1 MNARRFEVDLVKAVG
16 IVAVVLIHSLR
27 PFFAPEVSRTELR
40 TLQITQFAVPG
51 FLAASGFLYASAQ
64 PISWA
69 VTRGRLR
76 RLLVPYFVASIAAQG
91 FWFVFDGRAARPSAL
106 LEDLLLASSF
116 GPFYYVLQA
125 VLFALAA
132 PAFSRLGPHSLRA
145 LTAAGIAAQW
155 VCWVLLKLPLFW
167 LVRNPLHWMGFFLAG
182 WWLRMREPAGSH
194 WLASHRVG
202 MGLSSA
208 VGFGAASLI
217 GSSTTLWS
225 LSQTLSWLSVWCVLG
240 LILTLGAQREARHR
254 AVRFL
259 SDSTYTIYLLHLFFV
274 VPVQRLVPPAAGV
287 FDPLAIGAAWLAGML
302 GPLALAA
309 GGRAVL
315 GRHSRTILGS

>member
-27 PFFAPEVSRTELR
+27 PFFAPDVSRTELR
-40 TLQITQFAVPG
+40 ILQLTQFAVPG
-51 FLAASGFLYASAQ
+51 FLAASGFLYASSQ
-64 PISWA
+64 PISWT

-76 RLLVPYFVASIAAQG
+76 RLLAPYLVASIAAQG
-91 FWFVFDGRAARPSAL
+91 FWFAFEGRAPGPSVL
-106 LEDLLLASSF
+106 LEELLLASSF

-125 VLFALAA
+125 VLFALAS
-132 PAFSRLGPHSLRA
+132 PAFSRLGPRSLRA
-145 LTAAGIAAQW
+145 LTAAAIAAQW
-155 VCWVLLKLPLFW
+155 AAWFLPEPPLFW
-167 LVRNPLHWMGFFLAG
+167 AVRNPLHWMAFFLAG
-182 WWLRMREPAGSH
+182 WWLGIREPAGSR
-194 WLASHRVG
+194 WLANHRLP
-202 MGLSSA
+202 MGLMSA
-208 VGFGAASLI
+208 VGLGAASFFGPMPKL
-217 GSSTTLWS
+217 GSQ
-225 LSQTLSWLSVWCVLG
+225 SQPMSWLAVWCALC
-240 LILTLGAQREARHR
+240 LILTLAAQREARHR

-259 SDSTYTIYLLHLFFV
+259 SDSTYTIYLFHLFFV
-274 VPVQRLVPPAAGV
+274 VPVQRLVPAAAGV